1 MFTFRCTQKLI
12 KRLSLPV
19 ISNPPNPTTQLGD
32 WYGNVLLIRHKQLM
46 MFVSDRSLLPVI
58 MPIRERQ
65 NLLINFQKRLST
77 LLIQLGIEEQL
88 VSDELD
94 QMDEFVIAPTTSKS
108 VLGSMN
114 DFILTTKTYFQMY
127 DNIRLLDIEL
137 LLAETPI
144 GPMDYRSP
152 NQVAPELLALGSGR

>member
-12 KRLSLPV
+12 KRLGLSV

-32 WYGNVLLIRHKQLM
+32 WYGNVLFIRHHRLM

-65 NLLINFQKRLST
+65 NLLFNFRTRLST
-77 LLIQLGIEEQL
+77 LLLQLGVEERL
-88 VSDELD
+88 VSDELNR
-94 QMDEFVIAPTTSKS
+94 MEEAVIAPTASPS

-114 DFILTTKTYFQMY
+114 DFTQNAKVYFQMH
-127 DNIRLLDIEL
+127 DDFRLLDLEL
-137 LLAETPI
+137 WLAEAPC
-144 GPMDYRSP
+144 GPLDYRSP
-152 NQVAPELLALGSGR
+152 NEVAPALLARGSG

>member
-32 WYGNVLLIRHKQLM
+32 WYGNVLFIRHHRLM

-77 LLIQLGIEEQL
+77 HLMQLGIEERY
-88 VSDELD
+88 VFDELD
-94 QMDEFVIAPTTSKS
+94 QMDEYVIAPTASPS

-114 DFILTTKTYFQMY
+114 DFTQNAKVYFKMR
-127 DNIRLLDIEL
+127 DNIRLLDLEL
-137 LLAETPI
+137 WLAETPC
-144 GPMDYRSP
+144 GAMDYRSP
-152 NQVAPELLALGSGR
+152 NQVAPELLALGSG